1 MLLLQYIS
9 KRTFLMA
16 NKIDFNHIKVNNPR
30 TEDFCIA
37 GFVVRLVMNSESTL
51 WNQLDQY
58 QPFVM
63 TPDPE
68 RENLFTMSVVEKE
81 NWYRGDVYEEEYR
94 QEEEGMEIAAAHI
107 DGYRCYMF
115 VLYGKVACR
124 VISDDDFKHVM
135 VLLSNNELY
144 GLNNS
149 MMLTY
154 AFATANRQTV
164 LFHSSVTVLDDYAYM
179 FLGKSGTGKSTH
191 SSLWLKN
198 FPQAHLLNDDNPV
211 MRVEDGKGYIY
222 GTPWSGKTPC
232 YRNLRY
238 PIGALVQLKQAPYN
252 KITRLAPIKAYS
264 YMLPSISGMRWEKKL
279 SEGIHF
285 TENWIVSNLPVYFL
299 ECLPDDD
306 AALLSHSVISVKADN
321 K

>member
-1 MLLLQYIS
+1 
-9 KRTFLMA
+9 MA
-16 NKIDFNHIKVNNPR
+16 TIIDFNQIKVNNPR
-30 TEDFCIA
+30 VEDFCIA
-37 GFVVRLVMNSESTL
+37 GFVVRLVMNEETKV

-58 QPFVM
+58 KPFVIAHS
-63 TPDPE
+63 PE
-68 RENLFTMSVVEKE
+68 NKPLFTMSVVEKE
-81 NWYRGDVYEEEYR
+81 NWAKGENYVEEYR
-94 QEEEGMEIAAAHI
+94 QKEQNMEIAAGYV

-115 VLYGKVACR
+115 VLDGFATCR
-124 VISDDDFKHVM
+124 VIANKDFSQVI
-135 VLLSNNELY
+135 VLLTNYELY
-144 GLNNS
+144 GLNNA

-154 AFATANRQTV
+154 AFATASRQTV

-191 SSLWLKN
+191 SQLWLKN
-198 FPQAHLLNDDNPV
+198 FQGAHLLNDDNPV
-211 MRVEDGKGYIY
+211 MRVEDGRGYVY

-252 KITRLAPIKAYS
+252 KITRLTPLKAYS
-264 YMLPSISGMRWEKKL
+264 YMLPSISGIRWDKTL
-279 SEGIHF
+279 SEGIHE
-285 TENWIVSNLPVYFL
+285 TENWIASNLPVFYL

-306 AALLSHSVISVKADN
+306 AARLSHSEIVVKE